1 MSLGRFWVLPGFTA
15 CPRFFAA
22 LGISGVTLCVL
33 LLYLLPSPTYAG
45 AETFGPASDFL
56 ANPDT
61 PRFMAIIIGAS
72 VCNGL
77 FLVPLQAMA
86 QRRSNPN
93 IRAQLMSDARIFWR
107 RC

>member
-1 MSLGRFWVLPGFTA
+1 MSLALWDMN
-15 CPRFFAA
+15 AA

-77 FLVPLQAMA
+77 SSRAM
-86 QRRSNPN
+86 RFTGR
-93 IRAQLMSDARIFWR
+93 
-107 RC
+107 